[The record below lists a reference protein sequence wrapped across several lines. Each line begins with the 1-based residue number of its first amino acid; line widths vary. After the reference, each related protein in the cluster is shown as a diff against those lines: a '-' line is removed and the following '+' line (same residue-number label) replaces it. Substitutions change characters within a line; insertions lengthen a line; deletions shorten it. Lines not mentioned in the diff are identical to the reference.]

1 MAKLIYQDLGLD
13 YKMGLG
19 FKMLKINEKDSR
31 GQFWRCGGRYFAPN
45 GFGQKPVA
53 PHSGQE
59 MTYSGIRKAWVRKYF
74 LYARDLQR
82 PTCWRMDSGTPWLT
96 RSEVLP
102 IRKLC
107 VLYLHGLGTSWRRT
121 FFRSS
126 ATCGLAYGMPYLLMK
141 RSPGRCG
148 RMERYFSK

>member
-1 MAKLIYQDLGLD
+1 MVSKFLKLMKRTLAAIL
-13 YKMGLG
+13 
-19 FKMLKINEKDSR
+19 EV
-31 GQFWRCGGRYFAPN
+31 WGRNFCSQWFRPETN
-45 GFGQKPVA
+45 S

-59 MTYSGIRKAWVRKYF
+59 MLTYSGIRKAWVRKYF